1 MSNVLEWVIVAF
13 IFVGIVVAIWRG
25 GAANPVSTGALE
37 QKVTALSGKVGRL
50 DHRVGTVEGEIR
62 ELKEEAAT
70 VKDIQRIEERIE
82 TVRAEAAGHRALSE
96 ATNRSVERIE
106 RVLIERGLGNA

>member
-1 MSNVLEWVIVAF
+1 MTSWVEWAIVAF
-13 IFVGIVVAIWRG
+13 IFVGILFAIWRG

-37 QKVTALSGKVGRL
+37 QKVGQLSGKVGRL
-50 DHRVGTVEGEIR
+50 DTRVGHVESEVA
-62 ELKEEAAT
+62 ELKEEVAT

-82 TVRAEAAGHRALSE
+82 TVRAEAGGHRALSE

-106 RVLIERGLGNA
+106 RVLIEKGLGG